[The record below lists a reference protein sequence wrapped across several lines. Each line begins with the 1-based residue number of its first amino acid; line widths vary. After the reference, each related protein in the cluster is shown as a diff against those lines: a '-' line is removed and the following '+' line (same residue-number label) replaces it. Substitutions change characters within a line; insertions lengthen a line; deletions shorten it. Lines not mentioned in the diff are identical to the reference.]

1 MNQNISETPK
11 VTISRGDGVD
21 KDRHKVEPPEVAVKV
36 GHKVEFLSAD
46 SDARISFPDSGII
59 ELEGS
64 WETIY
69 KGQSIKR
76 VVNSSGDPGTYYYAV
91 MCKHDDGE
99 YWYAEGN
106 SCPAM
111 IVER

>member
-1 MNQNISETPK
+1 MNKTHE
-11 VTISRGDGVD
+11 VTISRGYGVN
-21 KDRHKVEPPEVAVKV
+21 KDRHKVEPPEVKVKP
-36 GHKVEFLSAD
+36 GHKVKFLSPD
-46 SDARISFPDSGII
+46 SDAKISFLDSGII
-59 ELEGS
+59 DINDC

-69 KGQSIKR
+69 EGQNIVKE
-76 VVNSSGDPGTYYYAV
+76 VESSADIGKYYYAV
-91 MCKHDDGE
+91 MCKHEDEE